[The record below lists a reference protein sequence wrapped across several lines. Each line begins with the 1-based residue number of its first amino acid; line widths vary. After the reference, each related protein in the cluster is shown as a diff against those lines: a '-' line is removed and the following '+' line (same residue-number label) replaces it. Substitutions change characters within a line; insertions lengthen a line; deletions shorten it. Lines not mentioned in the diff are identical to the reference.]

1 MGFGNE
7 KCKEI
12 VENICPYC
20 GEVLMMNKRSFANHV
35 RWCKKNPRYAE
46 IKESC
51 ISKLKSKPSKQK
63 TYICQCEVCGKE
75 YEVQCT
81 EHKHKL
87 GKYRK
92 TCCDK
97 CSKQLTT
104 LKTNNEI
111 KIEKLKSHYISNILI
126 KKCEYCGEK
135 YSTKKQT
142 QKFCSI
148 ECATKHRSLKY
159 YNNLS
164 DRKLKHLY
172 DYNCRFQFA
181 LNSYP
186 NEFDFSLIEKYGW
199 YKAKNR
205 GNNLN
210 GISRDHIYSRD
221 KGFENLIDPYIISHP
236 ANCQLL
242 RHNDNASKHSDC
254 DIELE
259 SLIEKI
265 QKWNQKYGEYPNTI
279 DYKLFESLG
288 INFQKFEMM
297 VKE

>member
-1 MGFGNE
+1 MAFGNE

-126 KKCEYCGEK
+126 KKCEYCGKE
-135 YSTKKQT
+135 YSTKKQNR
-142 QKFCSI
+142 KFCSI
-148 ECATKHRSLKY
+148 ECAIKQRSLTY
-159 YNNLS
+159 YKNCNEQ
-164 DRKLKHLY
+164 KLKHLY
-172 DYNCRFQFA
+172 KFSCQFKFS
-181 LNSYP
+181 LNSFP

-205 GNNLN
+205 GDNLN
-210 GISRDHIYSRD
+210 GVSRDHIYSRD

-254 DIELE
+254 DIEIE
-259 SLIEKI
+259 NLINKI
-265 QKWNQKYGEYPNTI
+265 KEWNQKYGEYPNTI

-288 INFQKFEMM
+288 INFQKFETMI
-297 VKE
+297 K